1 MSERGAEAGFSL
13 VEVAVALVVF
23 ALGAMTLLEVQTA
36 SLRTASELEDRALA
50 AIVAENRMAERLA
63 GPPRAAGMASG
74 EEEIAG
80 RDMRWRERSIATA
93 DPAIL
98 RIEIDVRRE
107 DGGQVLAA
115 LTGFAGAP

>member
-1 MSERGAEAGFSL
+1 MSERGTEAGFSL

-63 GPPRAAGMASG
+63 GPPRAAGTLSG

-107 DGGQVLAA
+107 DGGQVLAT
-115 LTGFAGAP
+115 LTGFAGTP